1 MLPASIIESNEQL
14 IKAYK
19 CSVSLIPNNEIIDME
34 GISIVGSNTDSIML
48 NPIFISNKI
57 RDEADL
63 EARLKTIVGHI
74 KKSKFP
80 WMVIVCEDFLPE
92 AIKSR
97 TSEIFA
103 RYELGF
109 LLKLAGMAADKL
121 VPYEKQIP
129 ELECRLIE
137 NEEMAIAAG
146 EINAIAYDFP
156 LDSFSPL
163 FAIEEYWQKRLF
175 GYLGYV
181 EDKPVCVGTT
191 LENDGQLYVVWIA
204 TLPEYRNKGY
214 AKKVVWRSLQTAR
227 EKTGL
232 SSSVLHAT
240 EGGAFVYKKLG
251 FSPVS
256 SFQCF
261 YSNKSGN

>member
-1 MLPASIIESNEQL
+1 MLPESIIESNEQL
-14 IKAYK
+14 IKAFTY
-19 CSVSLIPNNEIIDME
+19 SVSVIPKHEIIEME
-34 GISIVGSNTDSIML
+34 GISIVGSNTENIIL
-48 NPIFISNKI
+48 NPIFISNFI

-74 KKSKFP
+74 KKSEFP
-80 WMVIVCEDFLPE
+80 WIVIICEDLLPE
-92 AIKSR
+92 GIKSR
-97 TSEIFA
+97 VSEIFA
-103 RYELGF
+103 RHELGF
-109 LLKLAGMAADKL
+109 LLKLIGMAADKL
-121 VPYEKQIP
+121 VPFEKPIP
-129 ELECRLIE
+129 ELECRIIE

-146 EINAIAYDFP
+146 EINAIGYHFP
-156 LDSFSPL
+156 LDSFRQL
-163 FAIEEYWQKRLF
+163 FSREEYWQKRLF

-191 LENDGQLYVVWIA
+191 LENEGQLYVVWIA

-214 AKKVVWRSLQTAR
+214 AKKVVWRSLETAR
-227 EKTGL
+227 EKTGI

-240 EGGAFVYKKLG
+240 EEGFPVYKKLG

-261 YSNKSGN
+261 HFNKSAN